1 MFEDG
6 MGVSAEILINA
17 RKQGLRICEVSC
29 SCSYDVGVETSSRN
43 AVRHGV
49 GLVMSIV
56 RLVVEDKPLVLL
68 GLPGIVCLLVGAVFG
83 VWMLQI
89 YAAEHRIVTN
99 VALASIAFTLIGFFA
114 ISTAITLYAISRLA
128 KKTNNR

>member
-1 MFEDG
+1 
-6 MGVSAEILINA
+6 
-17 RKQGLRICEVSC
+17 
-29 SCSYDVGVETSSRN
+29 VETSSSN

-56 RLVVEDKPLVLL
+56 RLVVEDKHLVLL
-68 GLPGIVCLLVGAVFG
+68 GLPGIACLLVGAVFG

-89 YAAEHRIVTN
+89 YATEYRIVTN